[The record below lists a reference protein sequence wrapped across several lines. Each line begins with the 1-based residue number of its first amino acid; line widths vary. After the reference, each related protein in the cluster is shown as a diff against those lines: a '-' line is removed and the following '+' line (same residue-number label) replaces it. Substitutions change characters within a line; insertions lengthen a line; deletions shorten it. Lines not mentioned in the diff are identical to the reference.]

1 MSQRQVVYMKRRY
14 LAVLA
19 AALVM
24 PFSTC
29 FAEEFPAAPPKLKEM
44 EAQGLPRVSAEDLK
58 AYFPGI
64 VDWKGVKG
72 TRIITHIPD
81 GTLVSKG
88 FKHGLADVPGKW
100 RIDEK
105 NNTYCKALPQQRG
118 RLVATGGLE
127 EHCFAV
133 FRASDG
139 VHFFEYDVKDGFYVG
154 VWRKSSDQ

>member
-1 MSQRQVVYMKRRY
+1 MTRRY
-14 LAVLA
+14 LAFLA

-24 PFSTC
+24 PFS
-29 FAEEFPAAPPKLKEM
+29 AGLAADFPTAPPNLKEM
-44 EAQGLPRVSAEDLK
+44 EATGLPRASAEDLK

-64 VDWKGVKG
+64 VDWKGVKSR
-72 TRIITHIPD
+72 RIITHDPD

-88 FKHGLADVPGKW
+88 FKKGFADVSGKW

-105 NNTYCKALPQQRG
+105 NNTYCKTLPQQRG
-118 RLVATGGLE
+118 GAMAKGGLE
-127 EHCFAV
+127 ENCFAV

-139 VHFFEYDVKDGFYVG
+139 VHFFDYDVQDGFFVS

>member
-1 MSQRQVVYMKRRY
+1 MKRRY

-19 AALVM
+19 VALVM
-24 PFSTC
+24 PFSAS
-29 FAEEFPAAPPKLKEM
+29 FAEEFPSAPPNLKEM

-58 AYFPGI
+58 AHFPGI
-64 VDWKGVKG
+64 VDWKGVKSR
-72 TRIITHIPD
+72 RIITHNPD

-88 FKHGLADVPGKW
+88 FKHGFADVPGKW

-118 RLVATGGLE
+118 GVMATGGLE
-127 EHCFAV
+127 EHCFTV

-139 VHFFEYDVKDGFYVG
+139 VHFFDYDVQDGFYVG